1 MRGVFAIYYST
12 VNSKLFESL
21 PGVAGT
27 ILPIA
32 GATHD
37 L

>member
-1 MRGVFAIYYST
+1 MRGVFAIHYST
-12 VNSKLFESL
+12 VNTALFESL
-21 PGVAGT
+21 PGVAG